1 MLKYKYE
8 MIQQQTKLKSA
19 DNSGAKNLK
28 CIKIFG
34 GLKKE
39 TSLLGDIV
47 LVSVKELRNK
57 SKVSSKVLKGDVA
70 KAVLIRTKRKNF
82 KKDGSNFLFA
92 NNSVVLTGS
101 NNKLIGTRI
110 FGPVPK
116 FLRKHKVLKLASVS
130 TGFL

>member
-1 MLKYKYE
+1 

-19 DNSGAKNLK
+19 DNSGAKKLK

-34 GLKKE
+34 GLNKN
-39 TSLLGDIV
+39 TSLLGDTI
-47 LVSVKELRNK
+47 LISVKELRNK
-57 SKVSSKVLKGDVA
+57 SKISSKVLKGDVL

-82 KKDGSNFLFA
+82 KKDGSSFSFFS
-92 NNSVVLTGS
+92 NSAVLMGS
-101 NNKLIGTRI
+101 QNKLVGTRI

-116 FLRKHKVLKLASVS
+116 HLRKHKILKLASVS

>member
-1 MLKYKYE
+1 

-19 DNSGAKNLK
+19 DNSGAKKLK

-34 GLKKE
+34 GLNKN
-39 TSLLGDIV
+39 TSLLGDII

-57 SKVSSKVLKGDVA
+57 SKISSKVLKGDVL
-70 KAVLIRTKRKNF
+70 KAVLLRTKRKNF
-82 KKDGSNFLFA
+82 KKDGSSFSFFS
-92 NNSVVLTGS
+92 NSAILMS
-101 NNKLIGTRI
+101 SQNKLIGTRI

-116 FLRKHKVLKLASVS
+116 HLRKHKILKLASVS